1 MAGKEN
7 MLFGVVTLLDA
18 LGVSTDHHYLE
29 PRILSGRWNNV
40 DNKLEC

>member
-18 LGVSTDHHYLE
+18 LGVIDHHYLE

-40 DNKLEC
+40 VS